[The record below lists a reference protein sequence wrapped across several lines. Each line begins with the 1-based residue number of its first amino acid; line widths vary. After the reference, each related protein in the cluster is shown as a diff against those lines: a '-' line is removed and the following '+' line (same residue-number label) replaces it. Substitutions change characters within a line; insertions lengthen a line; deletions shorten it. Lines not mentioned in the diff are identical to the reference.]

1 MKRFLLA
8 MFAGALICLL
18 LIELL
23 LRCLPVNSGA
33 RMAST
38 DASQPYARYLPHQA
52 YVYSHG
58 WQLANA
64 RQGETNG
71 RGFTHSIDTPQPG
84 GLLIVGDSYIESL
97 MLDEAQTVQGQLAA
111 RHPGQVAAISAGA
124 NGLADAVK
132 IVERFAPDFRPA
144 SIILFVE
151 PYDLRELLSPAP
163 AGHNAFVVDQD
174 SVRIEHS
181 PYTESP
187 HKQHLLKSALF
198 RYAYYNLKLTDWL
211 NSRLHRENPEP
222 ATVDRS
228 KLQKMVLSAWF
239 EQLLA
244 LEKQYGHRTLL
255 LIDADRGQL
264 YRPDSPQAA
273 SWSAGDRQTLL
284 DMAAAKGI
292 PSIDMAPVFASH
304 WAEHHARF
312 DWLPADGHWNPRAH
326 ALAAAAI
333 TARLTDLDTA
343 ADGRHPKTSG
353 YSPTSP

>member
-38 DASQPYARYLPHQA
+38 DASQPYARYLPNQD

-64 RQGETNG
+64 RQGRTNG
-71 RGFTHSIDTPQPG
+71 RGFTHSIETPQPG

-97 MLDEAQTVQGQLAA
+97 MLDDAQTVQGQLAA

-132 IVERFAPDFRPA
+132 IIEHFAPDFRPA

-151 PYDLRELLSPAP
+151 PYDLRELLSAAP
-163 AGHNAFVVDQD
+163 AGHNTFVVDQD

-181 PYTESP
+181 PYIESP
-187 HKQHLLKSALF
+187 HKQRLLKSALF

-211 NSRLHRENPEP
+211 NTRLHRENPAP
-222 ATVDRS
+222 ATVDRA
-228 KLQKMVLSAWF
+228 KLQIMVLSAWF

-264 YRPDSPQAA
+264 YRPDTPQAA

-292 PSIDMAPVFASH
+292 PSVDMAPVFASH
-304 WAEHHARF
+304 WAKHHARF
-312 DWLPADGHWNPRAH
+312 DWLPADGHWNSLAH
-326 ALAAAAI
+326 ALAAEAI
-333 TARLTDLDTA
+333 SVRLNELDTTSA
-343 ADGRHPKTSG
+343 PSAKRTSG
-353 YSPTSP
+353 YSPTLP